1 MACGILILGNNQM
14 GEYSLTDKVLKM
26 YGKTHYVS
34 ELAPSMEGKVVTL
47 TGWVHRK
54 REHGGVIFII
64 VRDPSGVI
72 QAAGHREKL
81 SAAIFDE
88 MQKVTLESSILVTGS
103 IAVDKR
109 APSGIE
115 LKVTHFEVVN
125 LADSEWPL
133 DKDAGESFLF
143 DKRHLYL
150 RSPSQTSIMQIKAG
164 ISRAAHQFFDG
175 EGFTEIFPPIMV
187 GASVEGGATLFPFKY
202 FGGTAY
208 LSQSAQ
214 LYEEAAICGL
224 EKVYLLSPSFRSEKH
239 RTRRHL
245 TEYWHLEAEILFG
258 DHDDIMGV
266 QERLV
271 HAMVMY
277 VTKYY
282 QRQLDI
288 LAVKVRVPKLPF
300 KRITYDSA
308 LEIAEQQGFKIT
320 WGEDLGTEAERA
332 VSKQFKDP
340 FFITGYP
347 TEARSFYH
355 MPDPDRQEVTLSSDL
370 IAPKGYGELTSGGQR
385 IHDLDLLL
393 KRIKKEK
400 LDPTAY
406 NWYLELRK
414 FGLPP
419 HSGFGMGLERFLVW
433 LLELKHIR
441 EACLFPRTPSRI
453 HP

>member
-1 MACGILILGNNQM
+1 M
-14 GEYSLTDKVLKM
+14 SDKVLKTF
-26 YGKTHYVS
+26 GKTHYVT
-34 ELAPSMEGKVVTL
+34 ELSASMEGALVTM

-64 VRDPSGVI
+64 VRDPTGVI
-72 QAAGHREKL
+72 QAAGHREL
-81 SAAIFDE
+81 APEAFSA
-88 MQKVTLESSILVTGS
+88 MQEVTLESSIIVSGT
-103 IAVDKR
+103 IAIDKR

-115 LKVTHFEVVN
+115 LRVTRFEIVN
-125 LADSEWPL
+125 LADSDWPL
-133 DKDAGESFLF
+133 EKDAGDAFLF

-150 RSPSQTSIMQIKAG
+150 RSPSQTAIMQIKAG

-175 EGFTEIFPPIMV
+175 EGFTEIFPPVMV

-224 EKVYLLSPSFRSEKH
+224 EKVYLLSPSFRAEKH

-245 TEYWHLEAEILFG
+245 TEYWHLESEILFG
-258 DHDDIMGV
+258 THEDIMGV
-266 QERLV
+266 EERLV
-271 HAMVMY
+271 HAMVSY
-277 VTKYY
+277 IKEHC
-282 QRQLDI
+282 QHQLDI
-288 LAVKVRVPKLPF
+288 LKVRVRLPKLPF
-300 KRITYDSA
+300 KRVSYDEA
-308 LEIAEQQGFKIT
+308 IKIASKAGFKVP
-320 WGEDLGTEAERA
+320 WGQDLGTEAERA
-332 VSKQFKDP
+332 VSQQFKDP

-347 TEARSFYH
+347 TVARSFYH
-355 MPDPDRQEVTLSSDL
+355 MPDPERPEITLSSDL
-370 IAPKGYGELTSGGQR
+370 IAPEGYGELTSGGQR

-393 KRIKKEK
+393 KRIKDEK
-400 LDPTAY
+400 LDPSAY
-406 NWYLELRK
+406 DWYLELRK

-433 LLELKHIR
+433 LLKLNHIR

-453 HP
+453 QP

>member
-1 MACGILILGNNQM
+1 
-14 GEYSLTDKVLKM
+14 
-26 YGKTHYVS
+26 
-34 ELAPSMEGKVVTL
+34 VV
-47 TGWVHRK
+47 
-54 REHGGVIFII
+54 
-64 VRDPSGVI
+64 VRDPTGVV
-72 QAAGHREKL
+72 QVAGHREQASDAFK
-81 SAAIFDE
+81 A
-88 MQKVTLESSILVTGS
+88 MQAVTLESSIVVSGT

-115 LKVTHFEVVN
+115 LKVTGFEVVN

-133 DKDAGESFLF
+133 EKDAGEAFLY

-164 ISRAAHQFFDG
+164 MSRAAHQFFDG
-175 EGFTEIFPPIMV
+175 EGFTEIFPPVMV

-202 FGGTAY
+202 FDKTAY

-224 EKVYLLSPSFRSEKH
+224 EKVYLLSPSFRAEKH

-245 TEYWHLEAEILFG
+245 TEYWHLEAEILFAT
-258 DHDDIMGV
+258 HEDIMGV
-266 QERLV
+266 EERLV
-271 HAMVMY
+271 HTIVSYIAEQ
-277 VTKYY
+277 Y
-282 QRQLDI
+282 QPQLDI
-288 LAVKVRVPKLPF
+288 LKVKVRVPKLPF
-300 KRITYDSA
+300 KRISYDEA
-308 LEIAEQQGFKIT
+308 LTIAEKQGFKVP
-320 WGEDLGTEAERA
+320 WGQDLGTEAERA

-355 MPDPDRQEVTLSSDL
+355 MPDPDRPEVTLSSDL
-370 IAPKGYGELTSGGQR
+370 IAPEGFGELTSGGQR
-385 IHDLDLLL
+385 IHDMDLLL
-393 KRIKKEK
+393 KRIKDEK
-400 LDPTAY
+400 LDPSAY
-406 NWYLELRK
+406 DWYLELRK
-414 FGLPP
+414 FGLAP

-433 LLELKHIR
+433 LLKLKHIR

>member
-1 MACGILILGNNQM
+1 
-14 GEYSLTDKVLKM
+14 
-26 YGKTHYVS
+26 
-34 ELAPSMEGKVVTL
+34 MEGKEVTL

-54 REHGGVIFII
+54 REHGGVIFVI
-64 VRDPSGVI
+64 VRDPTGVI
-72 QAAGHREKL
+72 QAAGHREKA
-81 SAAIFDE
+81 SPAFEA
-88 MQKVTLESSILVTGS
+88 MQRVTLESSIIVSGS
-103 IAVDKR
+103 ITIDKR
-109 APSGIE
+109 APTGIE
-115 LKVTHFEVVN
+115 LKVTQFDIVN

-133 DKDAGESFLF
+133 EKDAGEAFLF

-175 EGFTEIFPPIMV
+175 EGFTEIFPPVMV

-202 FGGTAY
+202 FDRTAY

-224 EKVYLLSPSFRSEKH
+224 EKVYLLSPSFRAEKH

-258 DHDDIMGV
+258 THDDIMGV
-266 QERLV
+266 EERLV
-271 HAMVMY
+271 HSMVSY
-277 VTKYY
+277 INEHF
-282 QRQLDI
+282 QHQLEV
-288 LAVKVRVPKLPF
+288 LKAKLRVPKLPF
-300 KRITYDSA
+300 KRITYDDA
-308 LEIAEQQGFKIT
+308 VEVAAKEGFKIP
-320 WGEDLGTEAERA
+320 WGQDLGTEAERA

-347 TEARSFYH
+347 TSARSFYH
-355 MPDPDRQEVTLSSDL
+355 MPDPDRPEITLSSDL
-370 IAPKGYGELTSGGQR
+370 IAPEGYGEITSGGQR

-393 KRIKKEK
+393 KRIKNEK

-406 NWYLELRK
+406 DWYLELRK

-419 HSGFGMGLERFLVW
+419 HSGFGMGLERLLVW
-433 LLELKHIR
+433 LLKLKHIR

-453 HP
+453 QP

>member
-1 MACGILILGNNQM
+1 M
-14 GEYSLTDKVLKM
+14 GPSVTDKVLKTF
-26 YGKTHYVS
+26 GKTHYVA
-34 ELAPSMEGKVVTL
+34 ELSASMEGASVTL

-64 VRDPSGVI
+64 VRDPTGVI
-72 QAAGHREKL
+72 QAAGHREQAPEAFL
-81 SAAIFDE
+81 A
-88 MQKVTLESSILVTGS
+88 MQEVTLESSIVISGT

-115 LKVTHFEVVN
+115 LKVTQFEIVN

-133 DKDAGESFLF
+133 EKEAGDAFLF

-150 RSPSQTSIMQIKAG
+150 RSPSQTAIMQIKAG

-175 EGFTEIFPPIMV
+175 EGFTEIFPPVMV

-224 EKVYLLSPSFRSEKH
+224 EKVYLLSPSFRAEKH

-245 TEYWHLEAEILFG
+245 TEYWHLESEILFG
-258 DHDDIMGV
+258 THEDIMGV
-266 QERLV
+266 EERLV
-271 HAMVMY
+271 HAMVLY
-277 VTKYY
+277 VKEHC
-282 QRQLDI
+282 QPQLDI
-288 LAVKVRVPKLPF
+288 LKVKLRIPKLPF
-300 KRITYDSA
+300 KRISYDEAIHLASKA
-308 LEIAEQQGFKIT
+308 GFKVP
-320 WGEDLGTEAERA
+320 WGQDLGTEAERA

-347 TEARSFYH
+347 TAARSFYH
-355 MPDPDRQEVTLSSDL
+355 MPDPKRLEITLSSDL
-370 IAPKGYGELTSGGQR
+370 IAPEGYGELTSGGQR
-385 IHDLDLLL
+385 IHDLNLLL
-393 KRIKKEK
+393 KRIKDEK
-400 LDPTAY
+400 LDPSAY
-406 NWYLELRK
+406 DWYLELRK

-419 HSGFGMGLERFLVW
+419 HSGFGMGLERALVW
-433 LLELKHIR
+433 LLKLQHIR

-453 HP
+453 NP

>member
-1 MACGILILGNNQM
+1 M
-14 GEYSLTDKVLKM
+14 TDKVLKTF
-26 YGKTHYVS
+26 GKTHYVS
-34 ELAPSMEGKVVTL
+34 ELDASMEGASVTL

-54 REHGGVIFII
+54 REHGGVIFVI
-64 VRDPSGVI
+64 VRDPTGVI
-72 QAAGHREKL
+72 QAAGHREQAPDAFE
-81 SAAIFDE
+81 S
-88 MQKVTLESSILVTGS
+88 MQTVTLESSIVVTGT

-109 APSGIE
+109 APTGIE
-115 LKVTHFEVVN
+115 LKVSEFEVVN

-133 DKDAGESFLF
+133 EKAAGEAFLY

-150 RSPSQTSIMQIKAG
+150 RSSSQTSIMQIKAG
-164 ISRAAHQFFDG
+164 MSRGAHQFFDG
-175 EGFTEIFPPIMV
+175 EGFTEIFPPVMV

-202 FGGTAY
+202 FGTTAY

-224 EKVYLLSPSFRSEKH
+224 EKVYLLSPSFRAEKH

-258 DHDDIMGV
+258 THEDIMGV
-266 QERLV
+266 EERLV
-271 HAMVMY
+271 HTLVSY
-277 VTKYY
+277 ITEHF
-282 QRQLDI
+282 QPQLDI
-288 LAVKVRVPKLPF
+288 LKVKVRVPKLPF
-300 KRITYDSA
+300 KRISYDEA
-308 LEIAEQQGFKIT
+308 ITIAEKQGFKVP

-332 VSKQFKDP
+332 VSKQFKAP

-347 TEARSFYH
+347 TSARSFYH
-355 MPDPDRQEVTLSSDL
+355 MPDPDRPEITLSSDL
-370 IAPKGYGELTSGGQR
+370 IAPEGFGELTSGGQR

-393 KRIKKEK
+393 KRIKDEK
-400 LDPTAY
+400 LDPSAY
-406 NWYLELRK
+406 DWYLELRK

-433 LLELKHIR
+433 LLKLKHIR

>member
-1 MACGILILGNNQM
+1 M
-14 GEYSLTDKVLKM
+14 TDKVLKTF
-26 YGKTHYVS
+26 GKTHYVA
-34 ELAPSMEGKVVTL
+34 ELDTSKEGVSVTL

-64 VRDPSGVI
+64 VRDPTGII
-72 QAAGHREKL
+72 QAAGHREQ
-81 SAAIFDE
+81 APDAFE
-88 MQKVTLESSILVTGS
+88 AMQAVTLESSIIVTGT
-103 IAVDKR
+103 IVVDKR
-109 APSGIE
+109 APTGIE
-115 LKVTHFEVVN
+115 LKVTGFKVVN

-133 DKDAGESFLF
+133 EKDAGEAFLY

-164 ISRAAHQFFDG
+164 MSRAAHQFFDG
-175 EGFTEIFPPIMV
+175 EGFTEIFPPVMV

-202 FGGTAY
+202 FGTTAY

-214 LYEEAAICGL
+214 LYEEAAICAL
-224 EKVYLLSPSFRSEKH
+224 EKVYLLSPSFRAEKH

-258 DHDDIMGV
+258 THEDIMGV
-266 QERLV
+266 EERLV
-271 HAMVMY
+271 HALVSY
-277 VTKYY
+277 IVE
-282 QRQLDI
+282 QFQPQLDV
-288 LAVKVRVPKLPF
+288 LKVKVRLPKLPF
-300 KRITYDSA
+300 RRVSYDEAIT
-308 LEIAEQQGFKIT
+308 IAEKQGFKVP

-347 TEARSFYH
+347 TSARSFYH
-355 MPDPDRQEVTLSSDL
+355 MPDPDRPEITLSSDL
-370 IAPKGYGELTSGGQR
+370 IAPEGFGELTSGGQR
-385 IHDLDLLL
+385 IHNLDLLL
-393 KRIKKEK
+393 KRIKDEK
-400 LDPTAY
+400 LDPSAY
-406 NWYLELRK
+406 DWYLELRK

-433 LLELKHIR
+433 LLKLKHIR

-453 HP
+453 QP

>member
-1 MACGILILGNNQM
+1 VGR
-14 GEYSLTDKVLKM
+14 SLTEKVLKTF
-26 YGKTHYVS
+26 GKTHYVA
-34 ELAPSMEGKVVTL
+34 ELDSSMEGKSVTL

-54 REHGGVIFII
+54 REHGGVIFVI
-64 VRDPSGVI
+64 VRDPTGVI
-72 QAAGHREKL
+72 QSAGHREKKPT
-81 SAAIFDE
+81 AFEA
-88 MQKVTLESSILVTGS
+88 MQEVTLESSIIVTGT
-103 IAVDKR
+103 IAIDKR
-109 APSGIE
+109 APTGIE
-115 LKVTHFEVVN
+115 LQVTQFDVVN

-133 DKDAGESFLF
+133 EKDAGDAFLF

-175 EGFTEIFPPIMV
+175 EGFTEIFPPVMV

-202 FGGTAY
+202 FDRTAY

-224 EKVYLLSPSFRSEKH
+224 EKVYLLSPSFRAEKH

-245 TEYWHLEAEILFG
+245 TEYWHLESEILFG
-258 DHDDIMGV
+258 THDDIMGV
-266 QERLV
+266 EERLV
-271 HAMVMY
+271 HAMVSH
-277 VTKYY
+277 VQTHH
-282 QRQLDI
+282 QHQLDI
-288 LAVKVRVPKLPF
+288 LKVKIRVPKLPF
-300 KRITYDSA
+300 KRITYDEA
-308 LEIAEQQGFKIT
+308 VKIAAKEGFKVP
-320 WGEDLGTEAERA
+320 WGQDLGTEAERA

-347 TEARSFYH
+347 TAARSFYH
-355 MPDPDRQEVTLSSDL
+355 MPDPDRPEITLSSDL
-370 IAPKGYGELTSGGQR
+370 IAPEGYGELTSGGQR
-385 IHDLDLLL
+385 IHDLELLL
-393 KRIKKEK
+393 ERIKNEK

-406 NWYLELRK
+406 DWYLELRK

-433 LLELKHIR
+433 LLRLKHIR

>member
-1 MACGILILGNNQM
+1 MT
-14 GEYSLTDKVLKM
+14 EKVLKTF
-26 YGKTHYVS
+26 GKTHYVA
-34 ELAPSMEGKVVTL
+34 ELETSMEDSAVTL

-64 VRDPSGVI
+64 VRDPTGVI
-72 QAAGHREKL
+72 QVAGHREKIP
-81 SAAIFDE
+81 AAVFDE
-88 MQKVTLESSILVTGS
+88 MQRVTLESSVVVTGT
-103 IAVDKR
+103 IAEDKR
-109 APSGIE
+109 APTGIE
-115 LKVTHFEVVN
+115 LKVSSFEVVN

-133 DKDAGESFLF
+133 DKDAGEAVLY
-143 DKRHLYL
+143 DNRHLYL

-202 FGGTAY
+202 FGSTAY

-224 EKVYLLSPSFRSEKH
+224 EKVYLLSPSFRAEKH

-258 DHDDIMGV
+258 DHEDIMGV
-266 QERLV
+266 EERLV
-271 HAMVMY
+271 HAMVKY
-277 VTKYY
+277 VEENY
-282 QRQLDI
+282 QPQLE
-288 LAVKVRVPKLPF
+288 LLKVKVRAPKLPL
-300 KRITYDSA
+300 KRIPYDDA
-308 LEIAEQQGFKIT
+308 VEIAGKQGFKVN

-332 VSKQFKDP
+332 VSKEFKEP
-340 FFITGYP
+340 FFIKGYP
-347 TEARSFYH
+347 TIARSFYH
-355 MPDPDRQEVTLSSDL
+355 MPDPERPEVTLSSDL
-370 IAPKGYGELTSGGQR
+370 IAPEGYGELTSGGQR

-393 KRIKKEK
+393 RRIKNEK
-400 LDPTAY
+400 LDPAAY
-406 NWYLELRK
+406 DWYLELRK

-433 LLELKHIR
+433 LLRLKHIR